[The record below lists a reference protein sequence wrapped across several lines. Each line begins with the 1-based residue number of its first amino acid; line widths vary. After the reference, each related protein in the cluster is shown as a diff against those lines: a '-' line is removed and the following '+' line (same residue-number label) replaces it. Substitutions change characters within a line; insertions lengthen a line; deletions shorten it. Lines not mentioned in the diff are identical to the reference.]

1 MAPIMHSIQP
11 TPSPLAPGE
20 DPTDG
25 QLAEIMQ
32 DACLEAGR
40 KRTEADIGLMMDLRR
55 ETALAMARRGQTYRG
70 ATPTIPRPAS
80 A

>member
-1 MAPIMHSIQP
+1 
-11 TPSPLAPGE
+11 
-20 DPTDG
+20 
-25 QLAEIMQ
+25 
-32 DACLEAGR
+32 
-40 KRTEADIGLMMDLRR
+40 MMDLRR